1 MRFNKE
7 DMPKHIAIIMDG
19 NRRWA
24 KQRGKPASFGHKEG
38 AKTLEKIV
46 RYANKIGLEH
56 ITVYAFS
63 TENWK
68 RAEEE
73 VKALMMLLQNY
84 LDEYSKRADTENIKV
99 KIIGDISAL
108 SQGMQNSINKCMERT
123 KNNTGVTFNIA
134 LNYGGRDEI
143 LRAIKKIATE
153 VKEEKLEIADITEEL
168 VGNSLYTKGQ
178 PDPDLLI
185 RTSGELRLSNFLP
198 WQLVYSEF
206 LFIDKN
212 WPDFEEKDLDE
223 AIIEYQKRTRKFGA
237 N

>member
-1 MRFNKE
+1 MEFDKE
-7 DMPKHIAIIMDG
+7 KLPKHIAIIMDG

-24 KQRGKPASFGHKEG
+24 KAKGMPAAFGHKEG

-46 RYANKIGLEH
+46 RYANKIGIEY

-68 RAEEE
+68 RTEEE
-73 VKALMMLLQNY
+73 VKSLMILFQTYVDN
-84 LDEYSKRADTENIKV
+84 YSKRADSENIKV
-99 KIIGDISAL
+99 QFLGEMSAF
-108 SQGMQNSINKCMERT
+108 SEKMRKGFKDCEERT
-123 KNNTGVTFNIA
+123 KNNTGIVFNIA

-143 LRAIKKIATE
+143 LHAVKAIASKVEQGNLKP
-153 VKEEKLEIADITEEL
+153 EEITEKVIQE
-168 VGNSLYTKGQ
+168 NLYTKDM

-185 RTSGELRLSNFLP
+185 RTSGEMRLSNFLP

-206 LFIDKN
+206 LFVEKK
-212 WPDFEEKDLDE
+212 WPDFSEEDLDE

>member
-1 MRFNKE
+1 MEFDKE
-7 DMPKHIAIIMDG
+7 KLPKHIAIIMDG

-24 KQRGKPASFGHKEG
+24 KAKGMPAAFGHKEG

-46 RYANKIGLEH
+46 RYANKIGIEY

-68 RAEEE
+68 RTEEE
-73 VKALMMLLQNY
+73 VKSLMILFQTYVDN
-84 LDEYSKRADTENIKV
+84 YSKRADSENIKV
-99 KIIGDISAL
+99 QFLGEMNAFSEKMRKGFKD
-108 SQGMQNSINKCMERT
+108 CEERT
-123 KNNTGVTFNIA
+123 KNNTGIVFNIA

-143 LRAIKKIATE
+143 LHAVKAIASKVEQGNLKP
-153 VKEEKLEIADITEEL
+153 EEITEKVIQE
-168 VGNSLYTKGQ
+168 NLYTKDM

-185 RTSGELRLSNFLP
+185 RTSGEMRLSNFLP
-198 WQLVYSEF
+198 WQLVYAEF
-206 LFIDKN
+206 LFVEKN
-212 WPDFEEKDLDE
+212 WPDFSEEDLDE

>member
-1 MRFNKE
+1 MQFNQE

-24 KQRGKPASFGHKEG
+24 KAKGKPISYGHKEG

-46 RYANKIGLEH
+46 RYANKIGLEY

-68 RAEEE
+68 RAEDE

-84 LDEYSKRADTENIKV
+84 LDDYAKRADTENIRV
-99 KIIGDISAL
+99 KILGDISAL
-108 SQGMQNSINKCMERT
+108 SSGMQKSIQNCMERT
-123 KNNTGVTFNIA
+123 KDNTGVTFNIA
-134 LNYGGRDEI
+134 LNYGGRDELI
-143 LRAIKKIATE
+143 RAIKQIANQ
-153 VKEEKLEIADITEEL
+153 VKNNELQIDDITEQL
-168 VGNSLYTKGQ
+168 VSNNLYTKGE
-178 PDPDLLI
+178 PEPDLLI
-185 RTSGELRLSNFLP
+185 RTSGEQRLSNFLP
-198 WQLVYSEF
+198 WQLVYTEF

-212 WPDFEEKDLDE
+212 WPEFEEEDLDD

-237 N
+237 S